1 MRAAVRGTEI
11 YFDVEGAALVPDG
24 PAMRERPVAFVLH
37 GGPGGDHTGF
47 KPGMSPLA
55 EHMQLIYIDH
65 RGHGRSASG
74 DPALYT
80 LDENVEDLEALRLH
94 LGLGPVVVIGTSY
107 GGMVAMA
114 YAARYPA
121 SIDKLVLIVTAA
133 DGGFRE
139 RAKAWVEEHGTPD
152 QRRVCALLWAGG
164 FETSE
169 QMVEYYAVMGPLY
182 ARSFDPET
190 SASTRRRGSYT
201 PSAIN
206 NAFKPDGFLGRMD
219 LRPELARITAPT
231 QILAGRHDWIC
242 PPHYSEEIHRLIPG
256 SALHIFENSSHSI
269 RADEPEALNAIIAEF
284 VTQPGSPGRN
294 EDAAFEQP
302 ARRAVE

>member
-24 PAMRERPVAFVLH
+24 ATMRDKPVAFVLH

-55 EHMQLIYIDH
+55 AHMQLVYIDH
-65 RGHGRSASG
+65 RGHGRSAAS

-121 SIDKLVLIVTAA
+121 SIAKLVLIVTAA

-139 RAKAWVEEHGTPD
+139 RAKAWIDRHGTPD
-152 QRRVCALLWAGG
+152 QKRVCALLWAGR
-164 FETSE
+164 FETPA
-169 QMVEYYAVMGPLY
+169 QVDEYYTVMGPLY
-182 ARSFDPET
+182 AKTFKPDEAAAARSRATF
-190 SASTRRRGSYT
+190 T
-201 PSAIN
+201 PAALN
-206 NAFKPDGFLGRMD
+206 NAFKPDGFLNTMD
-219 LRPELARITAPT
+219 LRPELAQITAPT
-231 QILAGRHDWIC
+231 LILAGRHDWIC
-242 PPHYSEEIHRLIPG
+242 PPDYSDEIHRLIPG
-256 SALHIFENSSHSI
+256 SELFVFEESSHSI
-269 RADEPEALNAIIAEF
+269 RADQPVALNEIITRF
-284 VTQPGSPGRN
+284 VTDSPNPPQRGCHHSG
-294 EDAAFEQP
+294 
-302 ARRAVE
+302 